1 MNITPTPDDCD
12 TYVVT
17 EESDNR
23 VLGEIAT
30 FSSGCFATPWV
41 RWQVTMP
48 FNPQTYLTRD
58 EAAEA
63 LREALNGSD
72 DS

>member
-1 MNITPTPDDCD
+1 MNITRTPDDRD

-17 EESDNR
+17 SDNR

-30 FSSGCFATPWV
+30 FSSGCFAKPWV
-41 RWQVTMP
+41 RWQVTTP
-48 FNPQTYLTRD
+48 FNPKTYSTRG
-58 EAAEA
+58 EAIEA